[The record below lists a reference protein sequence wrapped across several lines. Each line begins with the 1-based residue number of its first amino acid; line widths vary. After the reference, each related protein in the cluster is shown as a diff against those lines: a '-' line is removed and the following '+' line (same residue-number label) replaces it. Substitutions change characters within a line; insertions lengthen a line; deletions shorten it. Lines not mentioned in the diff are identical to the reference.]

1 MTASAWSTIASLA
14 TALGTLILAVA
25 TFSAVR
31 SANLMA
37 RVAQE
42 QFLVQL
48 RPVLTTSRR
57 EDPTLKVNF
66 GDTKWVRIP
75 GAGAVG
81 EVGPGDGSMGPDTP
95 VVYLAI
101 ALRNAGNGI
110 AVLHGWRFYPEWHRD
125 IEHAALEEFQRQN
138 RDLYI
143 PVGDVG
149 FWQGA
154 FRDTEQAGY
163 EEARKVIEAREPWTV
178 ELLYGD
184 HEGGQRVVSRFTVL
198 PIRTRIRPPTQAGP
212 RSRDGWPR
220 PAGTGTSTV
229 PTRDDPAG
237 ASQGIPSPARRLLTV
252 LAVLPLVL
260 SHSVHHN

>member
-1 MTASAWSTIASLA
+1 MSASAWSTIASLA
-14 TALGTLILAVA
+14 TALGTLVLAVA

-31 SANLMA
+31 SSNLMA
-37 RVAQE
+37 KIAQE

-66 GDTKWVRIP
+66 GDTKWVHIP
-75 GAGAVG
+75 GGGAVG

-95 VVYLAI
+95 VVFLAI

-110 AVLHGWRFYPEWHRD
+110 AVLHGWYFYPDWHRD
-125 IEHAALEEFQRQN
+125 VQHAPLEDFQRQN

-154 FRDTEQAGY
+154 YRDTAQPGY

-184 HEGGQRVVSRFTVL
+184 HEGGQRVISRFTML
-198 PIRTRIRPPTQAGP
+198 PIRDQHAG
-212 RSRDGWPR
+212 
-220 PAGTGTSTV
+220 
-229 PTRDDPAG
+229 
-237 ASQGIPSPARRLLTV
+237 SPASPSASPSVSSSASPDLSPGRTPELGW
-252 LAVLPLVL
+252 LATASRHWNIDRPDPR
-260 SHSVHHN
+260 

>member
-1 MTASAWSTIASLA
+1 MSASTWSTIASLA
-14 TALGTLILAVA
+14 TALGTLVLAVA

-31 SANLMA
+31 STNMMA
-37 RVAQE
+37 KVAQE
-42 QFLVQL
+42 QLLIQL

-66 GDTKWVRIP
+66 NDTKWVHIP
-75 GAGAVG
+75 GGGAVG
-81 EVGPGDGSMGPDTP
+81 EVSPGDGSMGPDTP

-110 AVLHGWRFYPEWHRD
+110 AVLHGWRFYPDRRRD
-125 IEHAALEEFQRQN
+125 PEHAPLEEFERQT

-154 FRDTEQAGY
+154 FRDTEHAGY
-163 EEARKVIEAREPWTV
+163 DEARKVIEAREPWTV

-184 HEGGQRVVSRFTVL
+184 HEGGQRVVSRFIMLAFRVPDAAPDVTPDRDPEPRWL
-198 PIRTRIRPPTQAGP
+198 ATASRHWNIDRPDP
-212 RSRDGWPR
+212 R
-220 PAGTGTSTV
+220 
-229 PTRDDPAG
+229 
-237 ASQGIPSPARRLLTV
+237 
-252 LAVLPLVL
+252 
-260 SHSVHHN
+260 

>member
-1 MTASAWSTIASLA
+1 MSATAWSTIASLA

-31 SANLMA
+31 SSNLMA
-37 RVAQE
+37 KIAQE

-48 RPVLTTSRR
+48 QPVLTTSRR
-57 EDPTLKVNF
+57 EDPTLKVDFN
-66 GDTKWVRIP
+66 DEKWVHIP
-75 GAGAVG
+75 GGGAVA
-81 EVGPGDGSMGPDTP
+81 EVGPGQGSAGPDTP

-110 AVLHGWRFYPEWHRD
+110 AVLHGWRFYPDAHRD
-125 IEHAALEEFQRQN
+125 TQHSPLEEFQRQN

-154 FRDTEQAGY
+154 FRDTEAAGY
-163 EEARKVIEAREPWTV
+163 EEARKVVEARETWLV

-184 HEGGQRVVSRFTVL
+184 HEGGQRVVSRFTV
-198 PIRTRIRPPTQAGP
+198 RPVGNPDQKPDTEMRWLATSARHWNIDRPDP
-212 RSRDGWPR
+212 R
-220 PAGTGTSTV
+220 
-229 PTRDDPAG
+229 
-237 ASQGIPSPARRLLTV
+237 
-252 LAVLPLVL
+252 
-260 SHSVHHN
+260 

>member
-1 MTASAWSTIASLA
+1 MSISDWSTLASLA

-31 SANLMA
+31 SSNLMA
-37 RVAQE
+37 RVARE

-57 EDPTLKVNF
+57 EDSTLKINF
-66 GDTKWVRIP
+66 GDAKWVHIP
-75 GAGAVG
+75 GGGAVG
-81 EVGPGDGSMGPDTP
+81 EVSPGEGTAGPETP

-110 AVLHGWRFYPEWHRD
+110 AVLHGWRFFPDAHRD
-125 IEHAALEEFQRQN
+125 ARHAPLEEFQRQS

-154 FRDTEQAGY
+154 FRDTEHSGY
-163 EEARKVIEAREPWTV
+163 EEARKVIEAHEPWAV

-198 PIRTRIRPPTQAGP
+198 PFNRPDPPPGTDPDQVPRWLAAASRHWNIDRPDP
-212 RSRDGWPR
+212 RS
-220 PAGTGTSTV
+220 
-229 PTRDDPAG
+229 
-237 ASQGIPSPARRLLTV
+237 
-252 LAVLPLVL
+252 
-260 SHSVHHN
+260 

>member
-1 MTASAWSTIASLA
+1 MSATAWSTIANLA

-31 SANLMA
+31 SSNLMA
-37 RVAQE
+37 RVARE
-42 QFLVQL
+42 QLLVQL

-66 GDTKWVRIP
+66 GDAKWVRVP
-75 GAGAVG
+75 GGGAVG
-81 EVGPGDGSMGPDTP
+81 EVSPGDGSMGPDTP

-110 AVLHGWRFYPEWHRD
+110 AVLHGWRFYPDAHRD
-125 IEHAALEEFQRQN
+125 TEHAPLEEFQRQN

-154 FRDTEQAGY
+154 FRDTDRAGY
-163 EEARKVIEAREPWTV
+163 EEARKVIEAHESWTV

-184 HEGGQRVVSRFTVL
+184 HEGGQRVVSRFTVF
-198 PIRTRIRPPTQAGP
+198 P
-212 RSRDGWPR
+212 
-220 PAGTGTSTV
+220 V
-229 PTRDDPAG
+229 PDADQSPDPARATELRWLAT
-237 ASQGIPSPARRLLTV
+237 ASRHWNIDRPDPR
-252 LAVLPLVL
+252 
-260 SHSVHHN
+260 

>member
-1 MTASAWSTIASLA
+1 MSASAWSTIAGLA
-14 TALGTLILAVA
+14 TALGTLVLAVA
-25 TFSAVR
+25 TFSAVK
-31 SANLMA
+31 SSNLMA
-37 RVAQE
+37 KIAQE

-57 EDPTLKVNF
+57 EDPPLKVNF

-75 GAGAVG
+75 GGGAIG

-110 AVLHGWRFYPEWHRD
+110 AVLHGWRFFPDWHRD
-125 IEHAALEEFQRQN
+125 QEHAPLEEFERQN

-154 FRDTEQAGY
+154 FRDTEHARY
-163 EEARKVIEAREPWTV
+163 DEARKVIEAREPWTV

-184 HEGGQRVVSRFTVL
+184 HEGGQRVVSRFTML
-198 PIRTRIRPPTQAGP
+198 PIKNPPASSSDSP
-212 RSRDGWPR
+212 SVSSSASSSVSPSASSSVSRDVGPDRTPELGWLATASRHWNIDRPDPR
-220 PAGTGTSTV
+220 
-229 PTRDDPAG
+229 
-237 ASQGIPSPARRLLTV
+237 
-252 LAVLPLVL
+252 
-260 SHSVHHN
+260 

>member
-1 MTASAWSTIASLA
+1 VSATAWSTIASLA
-14 TALGTLILAVA
+14 TALGTLVLAVA

-31 SANLMA
+31 SSNLMA
-37 RVAQE
+37 KIAQE

-57 EDPTLKVNF
+57 EDPTLKVDF
-66 GDTKWVRIP
+66 GDEKWVHIP
-75 GAGAVG
+75 GGGAAA
-81 EVGPGDGSMGPDTP
+81 EVGPGEGSAGPDTP

-110 AVLHGWRFYPEWHRD
+110 AVLHGWHFYPDAHRD
-125 IEHAALEEFQRQN
+125 LQHGPLEEFQRQN

-154 FRDTEQAGY
+154 LRDTEAAWY
-163 EEARKVIEAREPWTV
+163 EEARKVIEARETWSV

-184 HEGGQRVVSRFTVL
+184 HEGGQRVVSRFTVR
-198 PIRTRIRPPTQAGP
+198 PIERPDTELRWVATAARHWNIDRPDP
-212 RSRDGWPR
+212 R
-220 PAGTGTSTV
+220 
-229 PTRDDPAG
+229 
-237 ASQGIPSPARRLLTV
+237 
-252 LAVLPLVL
+252 
-260 SHSVHHN
+260 

>member
-1 MTASAWSTIASLA
+1 MSATAWSTIANLA

-66 GDTKWVRIP
+66 GSTKWVRIP
-75 GAGAVG
+75 GGGAVG

-95 VVYLAI
+95 VVYLAV

-110 AVLHGWRFYPEWHRD
+110 AVLHGWRFYPDWHRD
-125 IEHAALEEFQRQN
+125 LQHAPLEEFQRQN

-154 FRDTEQAGY
+154 FRDAEQAQY
-163 EEARKVIEAREPWTV
+163 DQARKVIEAREPWTV
-178 ELLYGD
+178 ELLYGSRASMTFRASSYWACSASRKAPCQNPTSPT
-184 HEGGQRVVSRFTVL
+184 GMYRSRFCRWNSSSGACSVSR
-198 PIRTRIRPPTQAGP
+198 
-212 RSRDGWPR
+212 
-220 PAGTGTSTV
+220 
-229 PTRDDPAG
+229 
-237 ASQGIPSPARRLLTV
+237 
-252 LAVLPLVL
+252 
-260 SHSVHHN
+260 

>member
-1 MTASAWSTIASLA
+1 VTASAWSTIASLA
-14 TALGTLILAVA
+14 TALGTLVLAVA

-31 SANLMA
+31 SSNMMA
-37 RVAQE
+37 KIARE

-66 GDTKWVRIP
+66 GDTKWVHIP
-75 GAGAVG
+75 GGGAAG
-81 EVGPGDGSMGPDTP
+81 EVGPGDGSMGPETQ

-101 ALRNAGNGI
+101 TLRNAGNGI
-110 AVLHGWRFYPEWHRD
+110 AVLHGWHFYPGWHRD
-125 IEHAALEEFQRQN
+125 PEHAPLEEFQRQN

-163 EEARKVIEAREPWTV
+163 EEARKVIEAHEPWTV

-184 HEGGQRVVSRFTVL
+184 HEGGQRVISRFTAL
-198 PIRTRIRPPTQAGP
+198 PVNRPAPDPGADPDTSLRWLATASRHWSIDRPGP
-212 RSRDGWPR
+212 RS
-220 PAGTGTSTV
+220 
-229 PTRDDPAG
+229 
-237 ASQGIPSPARRLLTV
+237 
-252 LAVLPLVL
+252 
-260 SHSVHHN
+260 

>member
-1 MTASAWSTIASLA
+1 MSATAWSTIASLA
-14 TALGTLILAVA
+14 TALGTLVLAVA

-31 SANLMA
+31 SSNLMA
-37 RVAQE
+37 KIARE

-75 GAGAVG
+75 GGGAVG
-81 EVGPGDGSMGPDTP
+81 EVGPGDGSLGPDTP
-95 VVYLAI
+95 VVFLAL

-110 AVLHGWRFYPEWHRD
+110 AVLHGWRFYPDWHRD
-125 IEHAALEEFQRQN
+125 AEHAPLEDFQRQN

-143 PVGDVG
+143 PVGDIG

-163 EEARKVIEAREPWTV
+163 DEARKVIEAR
-178 ELLYGD
+178 D
-184 HEGGQRVVSRFTVL
+184 
-198 PIRTRIRPPTQAGP
+198 
-212 RSRDGWPR
+212 
-220 PAGTGTSTV
+220 V
-229 PTRDDPAG
+229 P
-237 ASQGIPSPARRLLTV
+237 
-252 LAVLPLVL
+252 
-260 SHSVHHN
+260 